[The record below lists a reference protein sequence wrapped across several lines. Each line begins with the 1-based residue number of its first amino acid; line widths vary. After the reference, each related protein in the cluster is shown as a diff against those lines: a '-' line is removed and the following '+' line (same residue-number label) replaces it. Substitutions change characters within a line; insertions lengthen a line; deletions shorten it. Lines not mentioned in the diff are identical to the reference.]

1 MPLPP
6 PDPAQ
11 LSSLHTHL
19 ETINSIIRSLR
30 ITIPAESQQLDKWL
44 ATIHE
49 LQLLAAQ
56 FSLPITV
63 IGPVKS
69 GKSTLLNTLVGQ
81 KILPMGA
88 GITTTFVTAVRHGND
103 VHGEISLISP
113 DQIDS
118 RFQKSCHFLFAG
130 NLEGREVSLFI
141 HDDRRQIKQLLEDF
155 SQKTSLTRYGSFD
168 KDYQLLKNLLT
179 GYDSLTDYYQKEE
192 LKLSFSQEQLGQFR
206 RFITSEPVSTFLE
219 QATVFFPFSNLPTYV
234 VMQDCQGLDTPSPW
248 QQALAV
254 QQLATSPILIY
265 VISSRMGLRQ
275 ADYHLLEHLHDL
287 GLAAKLLFVLNYDL
301 AEHPSKEK
309 MDEILARSR
318 QELAELGF
326 EQPCYAFSALYHLY
340 DQLRKQGPLDKNE
353 EHRWLLWQEEPEKLD
368 LSTINWKSFTTRLQ
382 ELTGK
387 QATEAWLQHLKSRI
401 MHIASR
407 GQALVTARKKIFSV
421 NQEEIENSVHSYKEQ
436 KETLKQLEEQL
447 DTTLSSITS
456 RCEYEYFQKIDSWFN
471 QAGKD
476 SIQPAL
482 HHIIDNYQLPDDL
495 LPAKNRNPL
504 LPLKLLEQHF
514 KQVVHPQIQ
523 EKLEISIRQFW
534 HALERELQSLYA
546 SQATS
551 LFFLLEKA
559 TGNQVDNQERHNLP
573 APISWDRKLPEFSF
587 SSPLAERFSA
597 VSKFSLIAALFSDKL
612 RQLRKRR
619 SWRAT
624 ISSQLQRQARN
635 ELQGRLLDY
644 RERFKFLFLRPYLE
658 EYKQLIN
665 DYLADFIHINTLEI
679 SQQQDGLHNQ
689 GQQQKELF
697 KALENQG
704 SELEQL
710 LKELNNFSPTATNP

>member
-6 PDPAQ
+6 PDQEQ
-11 LSSLHTHL
+11 LSSLYTHL

-30 ITIPAESQQLDKWL
+30 VTIPEESQQLDKWL

-49 LQLLAAQ
+49 LLLLSAQ

-81 KILPMGA
+81 NILPMGA
-88 GITTTFVTAVRHGND
+88 GITTTFVTAIHHGND
-103 VHGEISLISP
+103 VHGEISLIPP
-113 DQIDS
+113 DQADS
-118 RFQKSCHFLFAG
+118 LFQNSCHFLFAG
-130 NLEGREVSLFI
+130 NLEGKEVSLFI

-155 SQKTSLTRYGSFD
+155 AQKTSLTRYGSFD

-179 GYDSLTDYYQKEE
+179 GYDSLAAYYQKEE
-192 LKLSFSQEQLGQFR
+192 LKLSFSQEQLDQFR
-206 RFITSEPVSTFLE
+206 GFITSEPVSTFLE
-219 QATVFFPFSNLPTYV
+219 QATVFFPFTNLPTYV

-248 QQALAV
+248 QQALAI

-287 GLAAKLLFVLNYDL
+287 GLASKLLFVLNYDL

-309 MDEILARSR
+309 MDEILDRSR

-340 DQLRKQGPLDKNE
+340 DQLRKQGPLDKSE
-353 EHRWLLWQEEPEKLD
+353 KHRWLLWQEEPEKLE
-368 LSTINWKSFTTRLQ
+368 LSAINWKSFTTQLQ

-387 QATEAWLQHLKSRI
+387 QATEAWLQHLNSRI

-407 GQALVTARKKIFSV
+407 GHALITARKKIFSS
-421 NQEEIENSVHSYKEQ
+421 NQEKIHSSVHSYEEHKEI
-436 KETLKQLEEQL
+436 LRQLEEQL
-447 DTTLSSITS
+447 DSTISSFTS
-456 RCEYEYFQKIDSWFN
+456 QCEQEYFRKIESWFN
-471 QAGKD
+471 QTGEDA
-476 SIQPAL
+476 IQPAL
-482 HHIIDNYQLPDDL
+482 YHIIDNYQLPDDL

-504 LPLKLLEQHF
+504 LPLKLLERHF
-514 KQVVHPQIQ
+514 KQVVHPQIE

-534 HALERELQSLYA
+534 HNLEKEIQSLYT
-546 SQATS
+546 SQGTS

-559 TGNQVDNQERHNLP
+559 TGNQVDDLERHNLP
-573 APISWDRKLPEFSF
+573 APISWDRKLPKFSF
-587 SSPLAERFSA
+587 SNPLAERFSA
-597 VSKFSLIAALFSDKL
+597 VSKFSLIGKLISDKL

-624 ISSQLQRQARN
+624 ISSQLQRQARD
-635 ELQGRLLDY
+635 ELSGRLLDY

-658 EYKQLIN
+658 EYKRLIT

-689 GQQQKELF
+689 GQQQEELF
-697 KALENQG
+697 KVLKNQEN
-704 SELEQL
+704 ELEQL
-710 LKELNNFSPTATNP
+710 LKGLNNFSPTTTNP